1 LAKIRSQQLN
11 PNLTGSF
18 NVSGSF
24 GITGPLTATT
34 FVGMLSSS
42 AQIESEISGST
53 TAVSGGLAGRIS
65 IIEGN
70 VGAQDLNTTA
80 TPTFAGLNLTNNT
93 SITGSLTVS
102 GDVSGSSTSTASF
115 GHFTGDGS
123 GLTRVFE
130 GTAASSSISTRLTSF
145 SDGTATLISGSST
158 STGSFGFGRIGDKL
172 AIGTT
177 NPIYGPLEAHS
188 DVSGY
193 VSSFRLFPS
202 NGLSGVQTNLA
213 TSFQIKAGT
222 SATLIIDAATDDN
235 AGIEFKKSGSS
246 GPYITAQHNFS
257 LFDIGT
263 RNGYDL
269 RLRPDSGIV
278 DFDDNSIKDLLH
290 LSASGNISGSST
302 STGSFGSLTV
312 GDTTAKSILNIKS
325 REQNSLTNGIE
336 FIAANSSNVLFRVF
350 ENNTDEDG
358 QLQLFKGSN
367 EKVRLRADDDSFI
380 LGGSFGIG
388 NNDPATELDVTGTI
402 QASGNISGSST
413 STGSFGR
420 VIANSMLVDSGSLLV
435 SGSTHTADTA
445 NVETSLVKIKQH
457 GLAPSLFIEGGKDAN
472 LRLRSGQ
479 FRSGIFIDEPGTN
492 TTMGSVL
499 VLPDDNTFRL
509 GTSGHYHM
517 IMYNDTG
524 LTSIL
529 SDGVDA
535 IVLDTDQNAAFA
547 GNVSGS
553 SISTGSFGS
562 AHITDKVGIGTSNP
576 TRALDV
582 VGDIKATGDII
593 AENYIVSSSVV
604 HLTQSFSSGSTIF
617 GDTADDVHEFI
628 GDTISG
634 SATSTGSFGSLVVSD
649 KVQGDLIISSSTNGS
664 ILKVKTTT
672 TNADALAQFDT
683 DGMTVKVG
691 ADGHSGTYREG
702 MISVSGNRML
712 MFKLGSA
719 GENKRVMFGASG
731 GIGLGDSYALETATL
746 INHGI
751 KAEGTI
757 YSDSDISGSIT
768 STGSFGSVH
777 VPDKIGLGTSNPT
790 AQLHLFRDDSTT
802 DTTNGILIEQDG
814 TGDAVLQFLL
824 TGTKRYIMGIDNSQS
839 DAFRIT
845 PGQSDISSGTVHFSY
860 GSTGV
865 LTLEGSTARIG
876 VGTDNPNVQL
886 DVRGFG
892 HVEKKFGVGFTN
904 KTPDFHLEVHGD
916 AFITGSISGSATST
930 GSFGAVSI
938 DNKLGIG
945 IDAPET
951 NLHLGTS
958 RTFKLGTGTTNTTS
972 LMDIIANSGT
982 YAFQVWTDNDL
993 VNPIFSVE
1001 RVGKVGI
1008 LKDPVYGALDVNGD
1022 INTKNITSYQNNR
1035 FKIDVNS
1042 SQASNL
1048 TMMNSD
1054 SKSFEL
1060 AISGSIYTSGSI
1072 SGSSTST
1079 ASFGHFIGDGSG
1091 LENVFEGTAPSASIS
1106 TRLTNT
1112 EATASSF
1119 IDGTAV
1125 LVSGSA
1131 ISTGSF
1137 GRLEAD
1143 VVEAKQFVISSS
1155 VTNMVTIDVSGS
1167 TDFGDTGDDTHR
1179 FTGSI
1184 FVQSGSISQELHTV
1198 TNSDRMFFGR
1208 STRGIRVSGSSNIS
1222 RFATDGSGNT
1232 IDLGYT
1238 TIDGNGKTVLT
1249 AVGDGIHNDLTNY
1262 WYNNNFF
1269 RVGTGGE
1276 LDGAN
1281 FQGLNS
1287 QYVHY
1292 DLDSLRVKGDIIA
1305 TTGSLQGEVF
1315 INSPSGSSMFI
1326 GKFTGGIPVS
1336 GSDNI
1341 SRYATGSDGST
1352 VDLGF
1357 TTLDGDGNSVIVTT
1371 GDGIYV
1377 DDNNYWYTTGH
1388 FKVGSSTNQLNWNT
1402 NDLSFTGPLTAS
1414 GDLVPSTHN
1423 TYDLGADNYRW
1434 ANIYTAD
1441 LQLSNENA
1449 TPNEIDGTTGSWTI
1463 QEGEDDLYLLN
1474 RKNGKKYR
1482 FKLEEIE

>member
-1 LAKIRSQQLN
+1 MAKIRSQQLN

-18 NVSGSF
+18 NLSGSF
-24 GITGPLTATT
+24 IVTGSLHSTNS
-34 FVGMLSSS
+34 VSD
-42 AQIESEISGST
+42 SGS
-53 TAVSGGLAGRIS
+53 LASRIS
-65 IIEGN
+65 IVEGN
-70 VGAQDLNTTA
+70 VGAQDLNTYA

-102 GDVSGSSTSTASF
+102 EDVSGSSTSTASF

-130 GTAASSSISTRLTSF
+130 GTAASASISTRLTSF

-158 STGSFGFGRIGDKL
+158 STGSFGLVNTTEKINLGSGGVSIEGSSAGTLTANVDNQTLFNILHSNGDGIGAYL
-172 AIGTT
+172 TT
-177 NPIYGPLEAHS
+177 NNM
-188 DVSGY
+188 V
-193 VSSFRLFPS
+193 
-202 NGLSGVQTNLA
+202 NLGA
-213 TSFQIKAGT
+213 R
-222 SATLIIDAATDDN
+222 
-235 AGIEFKKSGSS
+235 GSS
-246 GPYITAQHNFS
+246 KLGIGYNTGVTQQMVFNTNGDVG
-257 LFDIGT
+257 LGDEFDT
-263 RNGYDL
+263 RFIDRAKIFIESGGDVTINSDL
-269 RLRPDSGIV
+269 IV
-278 DFDDNSIKDLLH
+278 
-290 LSASGNISGSST
+290 
-302 STGSFGSLTV
+302 TGS
-312 GDTTAKSILNIKS
+312 
-325 REQNSLTNGIE
+325 
-336 FIAANSSNVLFRVF
+336 
-350 ENNTDEDG
+350 
-358 QLQLFKGSN
+358 
-367 EKVRLRADDDSFI
+367 
-380 LGGSFGIG
+380 
-388 NNDPATELDVTGTI
+388 
-402 QASGNISGSST
+402 ISGSST

-420 VIANSMLVDSGSLLV
+420 V
-435 SGSTHTADTA
+435 
-445 NVETSLVKIKQH
+445 ETSEF
-457 GLAPSLFIEGGKDAN
+457 ST
-472 LRLRSGQ
+472 SGTST
-479 FRSGIFIDEPGTN
+479 FSGTN
-492 TTMGSVL
+492 IFT
-499 VLPDDNTFRL
+499 
-509 GTSGHYHM
+509 
-517 IMYNDTG
+517 
-524 LTSIL
+524 
-529 SDGVDA
+529 
-535 IVLDTDQNAAFA
+535 
-547 GNVSGS
+547 GNVG
-553 SISTGSFGS
+553 INST
-562 AHITDKVGIGTSNP
+562 NP

-617 GDTADDVHEFI
+617 GDSADDVHEFI

-634 SATSTGSFGSLVVSD
+634 SSTSTGSFGRTITKTMSVDDVFFDGGDNPNSVNPKARFFYKEGQYDTIFGDIYHAASLGGLTFEDNYNHSTSGFNFILQNGTSALRIKGNGDGDITIGGDISGSSSSTGSFGHLVLGNRDTDASFELGRAHIGHIGFSDMAGFSHVDYDGTGTFALAQSSAGKTIVQAASGQPIAFKIGGSD
-649 KVQGDLIISSSTNGS
+649 KVQINSSGDLG
-664 ILKVKTTT
+664 
-672 TNADALAQFDT
+672 
-683 DGMTVKVG
+683 VG
-691 ADGHSGTYREG
+691 
-702 MISVSGNRML
+702 I
-712 MFKLGSA
+712 
-719 GENKRVMFGASG
+719 
-731 GIGLGDSYALETATL
+731 ETALHKLHVVGDGFFTG
-746 INHGI
+746 N
-751 KAEGTI
+751 
-757 YSDSDISGSIT
+757 ISGSST
-768 STGSFGSVH
+768 STGSFGNLKLGNADTDASFEFGRAH
-777 VPDKIGLGTSNPT
+777 VGHIGYSDMAGFSHVDLDATT
-790 AQLHLFRDDSTT
+790 TFALAQ
-802 DTTNGILIEQDG
+802 N
-814 TGDAVLQFLL
+814 
-824 TGTKRYIMGIDNSQS
+824 
-839 DAFRIT
+839 
-845 PGQSDISSGTVHFSY
+845 SSGKTIVNAANGQQIALKVNNADIASVTA
-860 GSTGV
+860 TG
-865 LTLEGSTARIG
+865 LG
-876 VGTDNPNVQL
+876 VGTDAPAHKLHIVGDGFFTGNV
-886 DVRGFG
+886 
-892 HVEKKFGVGFTN
+892 
-904 KTPDFHLEVHGD
+904 
-916 AFITGSISGSATST
+916 SGSAAST
-930 GSFGAVSI
+930 GSLQ
-938 DNKLGIG
+938 KLVLSETSKTALAIG
-945 IDAPET
+945 HE
-951 NLHLGTS
+951 GTDS
-958 RTFKLGTGTTNTTS
+958 DQNTVDIRSNDSSTS
-972 LMDIIANSGT
+972 LRLVSNNDAND
-982 YAFQVWTDNDL
+982 YYDAIFRANYNDL
-993 VNPIFSVE
+993 NSVE
-1001 RVGKVGI
+1001 LEGPSGRVFLEYRHTGRQTLIGHN
-1008 LKDPVYGALDVNGD
+1008 DGNTDVLSP
-1022 INTKNITSYQNNR
+1022 T
-1035 FKIDVNS
+1035 
-1042 SQASNL
+1042 L
-1048 TMMNSD
+1048 
-1054 SKSFEL
+1054 
-1060 AISGSIYTSGSI
+1060 SGSAV
-1072 SGSSTST
+1072 ST

-1208 STRGIRVSGSSNIS
+1208 STRGIPVSGSSNIS
-1222 RFATDGSGNT
+1222 RFATDSGGNT

-1238 TIDGNGKTVLT
+1238 TVDGDGKTVLT

-1281 FQGLNS
+1281 FQGLSS

-1292 DLDSLRVKGDIIA
+1292 DLDSLRVKGNIIA

-1388 FKVGSSTNQLNWNT
+1388 FKVGSSTNQFNWNT
-1402 NDLSFTGPLTAS
+1402 TDLSFTGPLTAS
-1414 GDLVPSTHN
+1414 GDLVPSVHN
-1423 TYDLGADNYRW
+1423 TYDLGADSYRW

>member
-1 LAKIRSQQLN
+1 MAKIRSQQLN
-11 PNLTGSF
+11 PNFTGSF

-158 STGSFGFGRIGDKL
+158 STGSFGRVSTTTGIVGAGGVSQTARTNADDLVINNSTTDGVGISILGSDSYFKSINFGGANSNRDAVISYSSTSDNKMT
-172 AIGTT
+172 IGTT
-177 NPIYGPLEAHS
+177 RASGIINFVTGNG
-188 DVSGY
+188 DVS
-193 VSSFRLFPS
+193 LQ
-202 NGLSGVQTNLA
+202 LSGGA
-213 TSFQIKAGT
+213 
-222 SATLIIDAATDDN
+222 
-235 AGIEFKKSGSS
+235 
-246 GPYITAQHNFS
+246 
-257 LFDIGT
+257 
-263 RNGYDL
+263 NG
-269 RLRPDSGIV
+269 V
-278 DFDDNSIKDLLH
+278 
-290 LSASGNISGSST
+290 ISGSST
-302 STGSFGSLTV
+302 STGSFGHLNIRGPNDNVANFQSGNRTLSL
-312 GDTTAKSILNIKS
+312 ILNDS
-325 REQNSLTNGIE
+325 APSGDVGVQFRAGAGDYLGLAAGGGSAYGIVVHS
-336 FIAANSSNVLFRVF
+336 NSNVAIGH
-350 ENNTDEDG
+350 ENPNDKLD
-358 QLQLFKGSN
+358 
-367 EKVRLRADDDSFI
+367 V
-380 LGGSFGIG
+380 LGGI
-388 NNDPATELDVTGTI
+388 I
-402 QASGNISGSST
+402 ASGNISGSATSTVSSGLGRISKNFSVGTSWTPAGTYGVARFHGEHNGGGTRVMFSNSNSSIRYGIVMHGSDTGTADKLGIGLLLNEDATYANASPAMTIDSSKNIGIGNQSPQNPLHVYNGTTNAVALFESGDAQGGIALKDNST
-413 STGSFGR
+413 S
-420 VIANSMLVDSGSLLV
+420 
-435 SGSTHTADTA
+435 A
-445 NVETSLVKIKQH
+445 NVFLLATGNDFDIQTGGVANRLTVK
-457 GLAPSLFIEGGKDAN
+457 
-472 LRLRSGQ
+472 
-479 FRSGIFIDEPGTN
+479 
-492 TTMGSVL
+492 
-499 VLPDDNTFRL
+499 
-509 GTSGHYHM
+509 
-517 IMYNDTG
+517 
-524 LTSIL
+524 
-529 SDGVDA
+529 SDG
-535 IVLDTDQNAAFA
+535 N
-547 GNVSGS
+547 
-553 SISTGSFGS
+553 
-562 AHITDKVGIGTSNP
+562 VGIGTSNP

-634 SATSTGSFGSLVVSD
+634 SSTSTGSFGSLVVSD

-672 TNADALAQFDT
+672 TNGDAFAQFDT
-683 DGMTVKVG
+683 DGMTVKIG

-702 MISVSGNRML
+702 LISVSGNKPLML
-712 MFKLGSA
+712 KLGSA

-731 GIGLGDSYALETATL
+731 GIGLGGSYALETATL
-746 INHGI
+746 IDHGI

-845 PGQSDISSGTVHFSY
+845 PGVSDISSGTIHLSY

-865 LTLEGSTARIG
+865 LALEGSTARIG

-930 GSFGAVSI
+930 GSFGELESTTATIPNLQGNVALSPTNVTPASI
-938 DNKLGIG
+938 GS
-945 IDAPET
+945 DARWITLDGT
-951 NLHLGTS
+951 NYSGGPAYTVDGTIKAGHYWES
-958 RTFKLGTGTTNTTS
+958 NYLRHQG
-972 LMDIIANSGT
+972 IANNTGHKFTVRDGSGN
-982 YAFQVWTDNDL
+982 YLHHFFESDGN
-993 VNPIFSVE
+993 VE
-1001 RVGKVGI
+1001 FVGNV
-1008 LKDPVYGALDVNGD
+1008 
-1022 INTKNITSYQNNR
+1022 
-1035 FKIDVNS
+1035 S
-1042 SQASNL
+1042 SSAS
-1048 TMMNSD
+1048 
-1054 SKSFEL
+1054 
-1060 AISGSIYTSGSI
+1060 
-1072 SGSSTST
+1072 ST